1 MCHTINDKDMVGQK
15 KKKKTRLD
23 IRPNVGGISAH
34 FPNKS
39 SKHFKLK
46 I

>member
-1 MCHTINDKDMVGQK
+1 MCHDINDKDMVGQK
-15 KKKKTRLD
+15 KKKKPRLN
-23 IRPNVGGISAH
+23 IRPNVKGISAP